1 MAHLGTPWQLS
12 PARTRARARA
22 RTRTSAT
29 RPGVGSAGYGTHRE
43 CRLAAAGCCCR
54 GPSAVCCSRSRVSTL
69 SALTP
74 TLSSPENVLRRLR
87 LQPVVLA
94 SGSSRA
100 AALFSFSS
108 CRGEKATLKRSYR
121 SDKASH
127 DSPMAAL
134 RVQGCHR
141 SRRTGCGSGGTSA
154 PRVYS
159 STKRTAPSARKSK
172 GRSWRKPKA
181 VSAMHTIYIY
191 RLLIHTLH
199 TRGEVHHVSCG
210 TLGQILGG
218 SRAAGGGGGGRDGR
232 RAWTPACTSR
242 TTKPAQHRTVF
253 LFERE
258 RRRWRVSR
266 APPPPVVGRKKG
278 CPYVTCADR
287 SDGEIQY
294 GAPCCTFGVTRAR
307 LA

>member
-22 RTRTSAT
+22 RTRTSTT

-121 SDKASH
+121 SDRASH

-141 SRRTGCGSGGTSA
+141 PRRTGCGSGGTSA
-154 PRVYS
+154 PRGYS

-172 GRSWRKPKA
+172 GRSWRKSKA
-181 VSAMHTIYIY
+181 VSAMHTIYIQTA
-191 RLLIHTLH
+191 HTHFAH
-199 TRGEVHHVSCG
+199 TRRGAPRVRALQAPAAPSSRCWEARAQREVVAEHGPGRPPAPHAPPSLHSIEPCFCSKKREG
-210 TLGQILGG
+210 
-218 SRAAGGGGGGRDGR
+218 AGGFRGPLPLLSWGETE
-232 RAWTPACTSR
+232 AAR
-242 TTKPAQHRTVF
+242 T
-253 LFERE
+253 
-258 RRRWRVSR
+258 
-266 APPPPVVGRKKG
+266 
-278 CPYVTCADR
+278 
-287 SDGEIQY
+287 
-294 GAPCCTFGVTRAR
+294 
-307 LA
+307 